1 MALKTD
7 ATVLSS
13 YVMIMITGSQVAIYI
28 SVTQKGRNFRAKQLS
43 LDATLLNCMPH
54 DPDLLPL
61 TVKKLSSSSHS
72 QDEHSWQVSVK
83 FLH

>member
-54 DPDLLPL
+54 DPL